1 MDDWA
6 RPDPDRPVE
15 EARIEVPLAGED
27 ADAAPGTDVD
37 GRPAPNWRKITGIS
51 ALAGIALGLV
61 VATVMLTAGSD
72 DDPPETTLDPDE
84 LADAITVPP
93 TLDPVDPIGPDGSD
107 VPDGGRG
114 VAPLPTIADVDAD
127 ALAAYDLDAALPTLD
142 ENAARRAHTRY
153 VAGADGFVLDVVV
166 VHDSLN
172 DRYRIELDYGGDDRG
187 EQVVVLDARGEWSY
201 VGVDSVV
208 GGDGDPDWLGVPNE
222 QIVRDTGAVDVATLA
237 RSILLGP
244 VRSDTNPSV
253 IAAAGLAS
261 LDGTPVREFT
271 VEVEAGAVPAWAPY
285 VFSPSA
291 EVPPPPAGD
300 LLRFTVHVDGDA
312 RLRRVAGA
320 SAYGNTEQSI
330 VHTVERLPRLEVIDL
345 PTSFAFLDE
354 NGVMVTDSAQ
364 LVPEYEPVT
373 LEPPPSGYDLA
384 AALAM
389 LTESPPRRATTEIVG
404 SPVITAERDPDRG
417 VATITMG
424 GSADA
429 TFLVEKS
436 SGRTFTRNEDGSYA
450 EDRLVAGD
458 AFVVA
463 LLHGVIEPGE
473 LTDAEPGGFVRRDD
487 LTVRRYDTTVAPT
500 ALRSILFSSFGTGL
514 DPAAPLPVRVFV
526 DDASRVVELQVL
538 STGGVPGALVQRFD
552 HDAEPTT
559 VTLPADSD

>member
-1 MDDWA
+1 MSEWS
-6 RPDPDRPVE
+6 RPGSDGPVE

-61 VATVMLTAGSD
+61 VAIVMLTSGSD
-72 DDPPETTLDPDE
+72 DDPPETTIDPDE
-84 LADAITVPP
+84 LSDAITVPP

-114 VAPLPTIADVDAD
+114 VAPLPTITDVDAD
-127 ALAAYDLDAALPTLD
+127 ALAAYALGAALATLD

-153 VAGADGFVLDVVV
+153 VAGADGFVLDVDV

-201 VGVDSVV
+201 VGVDRDV
-208 GGDGDPDWLGVPNE
+208 GGDGDPDWLRVPNQE
-222 QIVRDTGAVDVATLA
+222 IARDTGAVDVAALA
-237 RSILLGP
+237 RSILHGP

-253 IAAAGLAS
+253 VAVAGLAS
-261 LDGTPVREFT
+261 LDGTPVREYT

-345 PTSFAFLDE
+345 PTSFAFLAE
-354 NGVMVTDSAQ
+354 NGEVVTDSAQ
-364 LVPEYEPVT
+364 LVPEYERVAP
-373 LEPPPSGYDLA
+373 EPPSSGHDLG
-384 AALAM
+384 AALAK
-389 LTESPPRRATTEIVG
+389 LTESPPLRATVEML
-404 SPVITAERDPDRG
+404 G
-417 VATITMG
+417 VQST
-424 GSADA
+424 
-429 TFLVEKS
+429 
-436 SGRTFTRNEDGSYA
+436 
-450 EDRLVAGD
+450 
-458 AFVVA
+458 
-463 LLHGVIEPGE
+463 VIEVP
-473 LTDAEPGGFVRRDD
+473 A
-487 LTVRRYDTTVAPT
+487 
-500 ALRSILFSSFGTGL
+500 ISS
-514 DPAAPLPVRVFV
+514 
-526 DDASRVVELQVL
+526 
-538 STGGVPGALVQRFD
+538 STK
-552 HDAEPTT
+552 
-559 VTLPADSD
+559 S